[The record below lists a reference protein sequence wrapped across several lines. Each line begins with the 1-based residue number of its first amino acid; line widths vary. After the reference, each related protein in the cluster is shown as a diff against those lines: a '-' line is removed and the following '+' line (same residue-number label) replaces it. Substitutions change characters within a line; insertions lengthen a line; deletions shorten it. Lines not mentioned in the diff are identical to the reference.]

1 MNKEWKFLCN
11 TTSKIIKKKW
21 IEGNAEKSNLQDI
34 FKKSQF
40 EWPSQT
46 DYEAGKKIKFDNTVY
61 LKGFDKRTAL
71 DEVLSFFSKYDN
83 VLYVKHKK
91 WLDTKIDMY
100 KSTGV
105 VYVTFTD
112 RTSAENFLA
121 LESVQNSQ
129 AQ

>member
-1 MNKEWKFLCN
+1 MNKEWRYLCN
-11 TTSKIIKKKW
+11 TTSKIIKKW
-21 IEGNAEKSNLQDI
+21 TEGNAKKSNLQDI

-71 DEVLSFFSKYDN
+71 DEVLSFFSKYEN
-83 VLYVKHKK
+83 VLYVRHKK
-91 WLDTKIDMY
+91 WFDDKIDMY

-105 VYVTFTD
+105 VYVTFID

>member
-1 MNKEWKFLCN
+1 MNKEWRFLCN

-21 IEGNAEKSNLQDI
+21 IEGNAEKSNLQDV
-34 FKKSQF
+34 FEKSQF
-40 EWPSQT
+40 EWPSQM